1 MVAYATSMSKI
12 TTLVETCNDI
22 KFTTIELKLL

>member
-1 MVAYATSMSKI
+1 MVAYATSMNKI
-12 TTLVETCNDI
+12 TTLVEICNDV